1 MGVPGHTLHTHFC
14 QACFVLSLQY
24 KSEEVHG
31 TSGLGY
37 KNQDRTVYKDAL
49 KTIHPLNK
57 NENQRSISILTL
69 KFVSNMVEITFEFV
83 RPLFQIVNCP

>member
-1 MGVPGHTLHTHFC
+1 MELLVCVIKTRGTLC
-14 QACFVLSLQY
+14 I
-24 KSEEVHG
+24 KI
-31 TSGLGY
+31 
-37 KNQDRTVYKDAL
+37 KDAL

>member
-1 MGVPGHTLHTHFC
+1 MIFQLILH
-14 QACFVLSLQY
+14 CFVLSLQY
-24 KSEEVHG
+24 KSEKFHG

-37 KNQDRTVYKDAL
+37 KNQGRTVYKDAL

-57 NENQRSISILTL
+57 NENQSSISILTL